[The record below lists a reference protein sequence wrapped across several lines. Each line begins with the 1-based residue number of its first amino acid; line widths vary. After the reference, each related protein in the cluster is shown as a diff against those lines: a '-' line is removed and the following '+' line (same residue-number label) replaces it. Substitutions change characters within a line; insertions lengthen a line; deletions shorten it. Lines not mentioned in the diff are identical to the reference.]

1 MKDTLS
7 TNLLYNLTIVLVRPL
22 TMRYLQLNV
31 KFVATMFLVVPETIL
46 LALPVVVDTYV
57 EIQSGRTVDG

>member
-31 KFVATMFLVVPETIL
+31 KFVATMFSVVPETIL
-46 LALPVVVDTYV
+46 LALPVVVDT
-57 EIQSGRTVDG
+57 